1 MSCPPQTAPQLS
13 DVLAPLPRPPNLAV
27 QAFAQVMLL
36 QQETIASLMGMLEDA
51 KSEAAATL
59 APITRPPSPT
69 KRAALQGVQQAQA
82 RVLQD
87 R

>member
-1 MSCPPQTAPQLS
+1 
-13 DVLAPLPRPPNLAV
+13 
-27 QAFAQVMLL
+27 MLL

-69 KRAALQGVQQAQA
+69 KRAALQGEQQAQA
-82 RVLQD
+82 RVRQD